1 MLTRRTAN
9 RALKTLSFA
18 MAVKAF
24 AGASMAAVA
33 TFNVIA
39 DSGFKFSPTSFQD
52 TAVAVLGGVAGI
64 LLAAKA

>member
-1 MLTRRTAN
+1 MITNRTAQ
-9 RALKTLSFA
+9 RALKTLSVA
-18 MAVKAF
+18 MMVKAF

-39 DSGFKFSPTSFQD
+39 DSGFQFSPTSIQD

-64 LLAAKA
+64 VIAAKA